1 VIKPEPVFMLAL
13 IPALVWPD
21 IRVEVEVIAVRQPA
35 A

>member
-1 VIKPEPVFMLAL
+1 VIKHEPVFMLAV